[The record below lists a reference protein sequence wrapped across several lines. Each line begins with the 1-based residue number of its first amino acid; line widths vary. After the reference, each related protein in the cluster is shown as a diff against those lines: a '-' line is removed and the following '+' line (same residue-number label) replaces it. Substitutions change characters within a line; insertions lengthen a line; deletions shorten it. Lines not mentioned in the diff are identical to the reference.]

1 MTARGCFD
9 WEWITFVADNMM
21 WLFPVAIPVFR
32 ALRRKRATPTQLM
45 MDTLRDT
52 DGRAV
57 FQSFLV
63 KEWAVESLKFWEEA
77 GERPR
82 HDMEDFLLNSVKDVW
97 GELRIVGLGVP
108 KYGSHFAQRSV
119 RHVDW
124 EHGVGTQKRLV
135 NDVALPVQSM
145 RVR

>member
-1 MTARGCFD
+1 MSSVRPEDACLMHGGVTPQTHGSQPTAAPSRQNCGDFDTERRGS
-9 WEWITFVADNMM
+9 
-21 WLFPVAIPVFR
+21 P
-32 ALRRKRATPTQLM
+32 
-45 MDTLRDT
+45 
-52 DGRAV
+52 GRTRYIAV
-57 FQSFLV
+57 NAACV
-63 KEWAVESLKFWEEA
+63 GVYEA
-77 GERPR
+77 GERPL
-82 HDMEDFLLNSVKDVW
+82 HGVEDFLLNSVKDVW